1 MEKLFRKF
9 APLCAMV
16 MKPNGE
22 SVEFLGTA
30 FAVHKDGYLVTA
42 AHVVKGQEQIV
53 ISPTT
58 NVTGYQTTSNKLR
71 ALAASVVQLDE
82 ANDLALLELK
92 QPMQLQL
99 PANLLGDADA
109 ISPGTKIMHLG
120 YPFGTSGSL
129 ILVMRSGHLTAKVE
143 ATQGIKQLYV
153 EGIAYSG
160 AAGGPLVDATKG
172 NIIGIVNS
180 QIGLVPKPTGAD
192 NDYKLPVLTELT
204 FATPINVV
212 TALLNGRQPS

>member
-1 MEKLFRKF
+1 
-9 APLCAMV
+9 
-16 MKPNGE
+16 
-22 SVEFLGTA
+22 
-30 FAVHKDGYLVTA
+30 
-42 AHVVKGQEQIV
+42 
-53 ISPTT
+53 
-58 NVTGYQTTSNKLR
+58 
-71 ALAASVVQLDE
+71 
-82 ANDLALLELK
+82 
-92 QPMQLQL
+92 
-99 PANLLGDADA
+99 LGDADA